1 MIRISLVEGESQ
13 RNVEITGRDVIR
25 VGRDPTS
32 DVIVRDRFVS
42 ARHGEIRIGPDG
54 LRYED
59 FVTTNGSRVRRGD
72 RIIPVDSSTF
82 HVVPLF
88 AGDEILIGD
97 QAHPAIIRFDVAR
110 FDVAR
115 FDLASAMGGG
125 LPVPGL
131 PAAAEIDATHAE
143 TMGRLSLGFD
153 RDALLALHHLTTRLS
168 RNLEIGDLLEA
179 FGTCVLEAFQRAN
192 QVSVYLLDDVTAEF
206 RPAVS
211 RSRSGDTG
219 THPVSRTVRDRVLA
233 SGKAVVFDE
242 TEEGFDCAESLHD
255 ASVRAGLCAPLW
267 DGRRV
272 IGLVQV
278 DTRGSLARSTFDQK
292 DLEALVVFAHQAA
305 MALANA
311 RLHENLR
318 RTVEQAIRGLVN
330 ALEAK
335 DTYTAGHSEE
345 VADLCVRTCTAMG
358 LDPDITDTVRRAAL
372 LHDMGKIS
380 VPYHVLNKRDALSA
394 EEFRIL
400 KTHVD
405 VGARILEPFDF
416 LGGLVPIVRHHHERW
431 DGRGY
436 PDGLAAEDIPLGAR
450 ILAACDTWHSL
461 VSHRPYRI
469 GLDHET
475 ALVELQRCAGSQFEP
490 AVVEVLMAVV
500 EAMRREHHG
509 EPSLV
514 G

>member
-13 RNVEITGRDVIR
+13 RIVEITGRDVIR
-25 VGRDPTS
+25 VGRDPSS
-32 DVIVRDRFVS
+32 DVLVRDRFVS
-42 ARHGEIRIGPDG
+42 ARHGEIRFGPDG
-54 LRYED
+54 PRYED
-59 FVTTNGSRVRRGD
+59 FATTNGSRVRRGE

-97 QAHPAIIRFDVAR
+97 QAHPAILRI
-110 FDVAR
+110 
-115 FDLASAMGGG
+115 DLGATLTPTLAAF
-125 LPVPGL
+125 GL
-131 PAAAEIDATHAE
+131 PASAEVDATHAE

-168 RNLEIGDLLEA
+168 RNLEVGDLLA
-179 FGTCVLEAFQRAN
+179 DFSTCVLEAFQRAN
-192 QVSVYLLDDVTAEF
+192 QVSLYLLDDNTGEF
-206 RPAVS
+206 RPAAS
-211 RSRSGDTG
+211 RSRDGDTG
-219 THPVSRTVRDRVLA
+219 TQPVSRTVRDRVLA
-233 SGKAVVFDE
+233 KGKAVIFDE

-278 DTRGSLARSTFDQK
+278 DTRGSLSRSTFGQK

-318 RTVEQAIRGLVN
+318 RTAEHAIRGLVN

-335 DTYTAGHSEE
+335 DTYTAGHSED
-345 VADLCVRTCTAMG
+345 VADLCVGTCKAMG
-358 LDPDITDTVRRAAL
+358 LDPDFTDTIRRAAL
-372 LHDMGKIS
+372 LHDIGKIS
-380 VPYHVLNKRDALSA
+380 IPYHVLNKRDALSA

-436 PDGLAAEDIPLGAR
+436 PDGLAGEDIPLGAR
-450 ILAACDTWHSL
+450 ILSACDTWHSL
-461 VSHRPYRI
+461 ISHRPYRI
-469 GLDHET
+469 GLDHDT
-475 ALVELQRCAGSQFEP
+475 ALQELQRCSGTQFEP
-490 AVVEVLMAVV
+490 AVVEVLVAVV
-500 EAMRREHHG
+500 EASRRETHG
-509 EPSLV
+509 APSLV